1 MTKVLV
7 DTCGWV
13 AIIEA
18 GLNIDHSMADV
29 VGNFEPVLL
38 QKVLKE
44 LERIQSNSTTP
55 LLLELLVSR
64 SDIIDGPEEANH
76 PDDQL
81 VIVASTEKW
90 PVLTVDKLLK
100 QRLVEMNCAYIE
112 VMGGQNLR
120 LVTL

>member
-18 GLNIDHSMADV
+18 GLNIDHAMSDV
-29 VGNFEPVLL
+29 VGDFEPVLL
-38 QKVLKE
+38 TKVLIE
-44 LERIQSNSTTP
+44 LENIDSNSTNN
-55 LLLELLVSR
+55 LLLDLLKSR
-64 SDIIDGPEEANH
+64 SEMIDGPEEANH

-81 VIVASTEKW
+81 VIVASENKW
-90 PVLTVDKLLK
+90 PVLTVDKRLK
-100 QRLVEMNCAYIE
+100 QRLIEMGCGYIE

-120 LVTL
+120 LVNL

>member
-7 DTCGWV
+7 DTCGWI

-18 GLNIDHSMADV
+18 GLNIDHSMSDV
-29 VGNFEPVLL
+29 VGDFEPVLL

-44 LERIQSNSTTP
+44 LERVQSNSTTP

-64 SDIIDGPEEANH
+64 SEIIDGPEEANH

-100 QRLVEMNCAYIE
+100 QRLIEMNCAYIE
-112 VMGGQNLR
+112 VMGGKNLR

>member
-1 MTKVLV
+1 MAKVLV
-7 DTCGWV
+7 DACGWV

-18 GLNIDHSMADV
+18 GLNIDHAMSEV

-38 QKVLKE
+38 KKVLRE
-44 LERIQSNSTTP
+44 LERLQSYSTTP
-55 LLLELLVSR
+55 LLLDLLESR
-64 SDIIDGPEEANH
+64 SEIISGPEEANH

-81 VIVASTEKW
+81 VIVSSDEKW
-90 PVLTVDKLLK
+90 PVLTIDKRLK
-100 QRLVEMNCAYIE
+100 QRLIEMGCEYIE

>member
-7 DTCGWV
+7 DTCGWI

-18 GLNIDHSMADV
+18 GLNIDHAMADV

-64 SDIIDGPEEANH
+64 SEIIGGPEEANH

-100 QRLVEMNCAYIE
+100 QRLIEMNCAYIE